1 MGKIGGKLS
10 PRSGIVGGLTGRGS
24 ISGSVSPAGRDNREK
39 YTGEYV
45 VTPHTKNEQ
54 VLDTAEKVMTDDVH
68 VLKVPYFETSNQ
80 SNGYTVY
87 IGEV

>member
-45 VTPHTKNEQ
+45 VTPLTAEEQ
-54 VLDTAEKVMTDDVH
+54 VLETAEKIMTDDVR
-68 VLKVPYFETSNQ
+68 VLKVPYFETSNLYD
-80 SNGYTVY
+80 GITVY
-87 IGEV
+87 IGEL